1 MGLETRNR
9 GRQPA
14 FIDVG
19 ENYLHPFVRAADRE
33 FATKSA
39 GCACDDSYFF
49 TKLLHASI
57 DDMAALWS
65 GFRGRRLC
73 IDLIVQ
79 LLLGQFAN
87 RCSVA
92 RNLHLSEIISSFP
105 GRLFEAIFNSLSD
118 DSRAPGNYCHIW
130 TSLNDET
137 THHRLCAFGGPS
149 NRR

>member
-33 FATKSA
+33 FAAKSA
-39 GCACDDSYFF
+39 GRARDDSYFF

-57 DDMAALWS
+57 DGMAALWS
-65 GFRGRRLC
+65 GFRGGRLC

-79 LLLGQFAN
+79 LLLGQIAN
-87 RCSVA
+87 QR
-92 RNLHLSEIISSFP
+92 RPDLDLSEIISCF
-105 GRLFEAIFNSLSD
+105 
-118 DSRAPGNYCHIW
+118 
-130 TSLNDET
+130 
-137 THHRLCAFGGPS
+137 
-149 NRR
+149 